1 MRILK
6 GVIDVM
12 IAAVVLFVLF
22 LAVPPIVG
30 IQAYSVTSGSMEPA
44 IHTGDMVY
52 VRRQRFEQIMEGDIL
67 TFTIDNGKMIVTHRV
82 LEKSDLDQSF
92 LTQGDANGQPD
103 GKRVRYEDVLGT
115 VWVVVPG
122 MGYAAAVL
130 GNIWGKLLLMAFM
143 GWLFAMEAIVMD
155 FRRIKK
161 REELTVIEN

>member
-6 GVIDVM
+6 VGIDVM
-12 IAAVVLFVLF
+12 IAAVVLFGLF
-22 LAVPPIVG
+22 LAFPSIAG
-30 IQAYSVTSGSMEPA
+30 IQAYAVTSGSMEPA

-67 TFTIDNGKMIVTHRV
+67 TFTINDGKMIVTHRV

-103 GKRVRYEDVLGT
+103 GKRVGYEDVLGT
-115 VWVVVPG
+115 VWAVIPW

-143 GWLFAMEAIVMD
+143 GWLFAMEAIVID

>member
-1 MRILK
+1 MRIWK
-6 GVIDVM
+6 VVIDVM
-12 IAAVVLFVLF
+12 IAAVVFLVLF
-22 LAVPPIVG
+22 LTLPSIAG
-30 IQAYSVTSGSMEPA
+30 IQAYAVTSGSMEPA

-52 VRRQRFEQIMEGDIL
+52 VRKQKFEQIMEGDVL
-67 TFTIDNGKMIVTHRV
+67 TFTINDGKMVVTHRV
-82 LEKSDLDQSF
+82 LEKSDSDQSF

-103 GKRVRYEDVLGT
+103 GKRVGYEDVLGT
-115 VWVVVPG
+115 VWVVIPG

-130 GNIWGKLLLMAFM
+130 GNIWGKLLLMSFM